1 MTFVVYLKGRETMED
16 ITGREFAEL
25 VGFVKQTYG
34 INLLQKKILVCGR
47 LSNYIIQ
54 SGFHSFS
61 EYFSHV
67 KNDRTG
73 KAGVTLVNKLTTN
86 HTYFLR
92 EPQHFEILEQI
103 ILPYFAIS
111 EAHRK
116 DLRVWSA
123 GCSTGEEPYT
133 LAMLINSYFGA
144 TKCGWNTKILA
155 TDISTAV
162 LEQGQK
168 AIYSTTQLEKL
179 PDRWR
184 TQYFHKIDDESSV
197 LKDIIRQ
204 EVIFRRFNLMNEIF
218 PFKKKFHLIFC
229 RNVMIY
235 FDAETKVKLINRFYD
250 HMEPGGY
257 LFIGHSESINRHE
270 SKYQFVAPAVYRKV

>member
-1 MTFVVYLKGRETMED
+1 MLERAEIVED
-16 ITGREFAEL
+16 LTEREFLGL
-25 VGFVKQTYG
+25 VGFVKENYG
-34 INLLQKKILVCGR
+34 INLSQKKILVCGR
-47 LSNYIIQ
+47 LSHYIVQ
-54 SGFHSFS
+54 SGFNSFS

-67 KNDRTG
+67 KSDRTG
-73 KAGVTLVNKLTTN
+73 KAGVILVNKLTTN

-92 EPQHFEILEQI
+92 EPQHFQILEQM
-103 ILPYFAIS
+103 ILPYFAKM
-111 EAHRK
+111 EAQNK

-155 TDISTAV
+155 TDISTDV

-168 AIYSTTQLEKL
+168 AMYPNSQLENI
-179 PDRWR
+179 PERWR
-184 TQYFHKIDDESSV
+184 AQYFHKIDTESSV
-197 LKDIIRQ
+197 IKDIIRQ
-204 EVIFRRFNLMNEIF
+204 EVIFRRFNLMTEIF

-235 FDAETKVKLINRFYD
+235 FDAKTKVDLIKRFYD

-270 SKYQFVAPAVYRKV
+270 SEYQFVAPAVYRKV

>member
-1 MTFVVYLKGRETMED
+1 MND
-16 ITGREFAEL
+16 ITEREFIEL
-25 VGFVKQTYG
+25 VGFIKQNYG
-34 INLLQKKILVCGR
+34 INLLQKKPLVCGR
-47 LSNYIIQ
+47 LSNYIAQ

-61 EYFSHV
+61 EYFCHV
-67 KNDRTG
+67 KSDRTG
-73 KAGVTLVNKLTTN
+73 QAGVILVNKLTTN

-92 EPQHFEILEQI
+92 EPQHFEILERV
-103 ILPYFAIS
+103 ILPQFAIS
-111 EAHRK
+111 EAKKK

-144 TKCGWNTKILA
+144 TKGGWDTKILA

-162 LEQGQK
+162 LETAQK
-168 AIYSTTQLEKL
+168 AVYPSNQLEQL
-179 PDRWR
+179 PERWR
-184 TQYFHKIDDESSV
+184 AQYFQKIDDECSV
-197 LKDIIRQ
+197 LKEIIRQ
-204 EVIFRRFNLMNEIF
+204 EVVFRRFNLMNEIF

-235 FDAETKVKLINRFYD
+235 FDAVTKDDLIKRFYD
-250 HMEPGGY
+250 HLEQGGY

-270 SKYQFVAPAVYRKV
+270 SKYQFVAPAIYRKA

>member
-1 MTFVVYLKGRETMED
+1 MED
-16 ITGREFAEL
+16 ITEREFIGL
-25 VGFVKQTYG
+25 VGFVKETYG

-47 LSNYIIQ
+47 LSNYIVQ

-67 KNDRTG
+67 KSDRTG
-73 KAGVTLVNKLTTN
+73 KAGVILVNKLTTN

-92 EPQHFEILEQI
+92 EPQHFEILEKM
-103 ILPYFAIS
+103 ILPYLAKM
-111 EAHRK
+111 EAQRK

-155 TDISTAV
+155 TDISTDV

-168 AIYSTTQLEKL
+168 AVYPSTQLENV
-179 PDRWR
+179 PERWR
-184 TQYFHKIDDESSV
+184 AQYFHKIDAESSV
-197 LKDIIRQ
+197 VKDIIRQ
-204 EVIFRRFNLMNEIF
+204 EVIFRRFNLMNETF

-235 FDAETKVKLINRFYD
+235 FDAETKAKLISRFYD